1 MLDNLRKLQHRC
13 NVVNSK
19 AGGKW
24 KVCPESLS
32 SEGITA
38 CIPNTPNTAQMHGL
52 WISIYCPIGQRS
64 DCLCWLEPIL
74 HGPPLGKFLIQ
85 SLGQEQLIVLRS
97 LSQYFQASCEEK
109 ASNTS
114 RISQKDSRNLH
125 YICKMWP
132 LGSTA
137 PKKPSK
143 LLTCAAG
150 RRISNTGTNSIKNME
165 MNGQSEGSASSSQFP
180 VTFLIPVTKIS
191 HKYHRKRGIILT
203 HISGNGGHRH
213 SKEQWRQYHIFWW
226 EPVAWF
232 VTTKNAGLVFKGST
246 PQWHISTRSF
256 DPQGQ
261 RHPLGILGSSTWA
274 CWEHLTS

>member
-97 LSQYFQASCEEK
+97 LSQYFQASCEER

-150 RRISNTGTNSIKNME
+150 RRISRTWKWMAREKALPLVPSSLSHFSPLWLKYLTNTTEWEELFWLTFQEME
-165 MNGQSEGSASSSQFP
+165 AIVTARNSEGSTIYSD
-180 VTFLIPVTKIS
+180 
-191 HKYHRKRGIILT
+191 
-203 HISGNGGHRH
+203 GNLWH
-213 SKEQWRQYHIFWW
+213 
-226 EPVAWF
+226 
-232 VTTKNAGLVFKGST
+232 GLW
-246 PQWHISTRSF
+246 PQRML
-256 DPQGQ
+256 D
-261 RHPLGILGSSTWA
+261 
-274 CWEHLTS
+274 